1 MSILDDIETTLQ
13 SAGQEQYGGESVS
26 QLAHA
31 LQCAWLAEQQD
42 AGAALI
48 TAALLHDIGHLVDS
62 RFEEGQVNEI
72 DRQHERIGAGYLSKH
87 FPDSV
92 TAPIR
97 LHVDAKRYLC
107 HADPAYFEGLSA
119 ASVRSLGLQGGPY
132 SKDEAAVF
140 ICQPHADD
148 AVKLRLW
155 DDEGKVAGLKTPPL
169 SHFWDYVKEANAGL

>member
-1 MSILDDIETTLQ
+1 MSILEEIETTLQ
-13 SAGQEQYGGESVS
+13 SRGREQYGGEPVS

-31 LQCAWLAEQQD
+31 LQCASLAEQQGECAD
-42 AGAALI
+42 LI
-48 TAALLHDIGHLVDS
+48 AAALLHDIGHLIDS

-72 DRQHERIGAGYLSKH
+72 DRQHERIGAGYLSNH

-107 HADPAYFEGLSA
+107 HVDSAYFDGLSE
-119 ASVRSLGLQGGPY
+119 ASIRSLRLQGGPF
-132 SKDEAAVF
+132 SENEAAAF
-140 ICQPHADD
+140 IGQPYADD

-155 DDEGKVAGLKTPPL
+155 DDEGKVADMETPPL
-169 SHFWDYVKEANAGL
+169 SHFWAYVRDASSGG